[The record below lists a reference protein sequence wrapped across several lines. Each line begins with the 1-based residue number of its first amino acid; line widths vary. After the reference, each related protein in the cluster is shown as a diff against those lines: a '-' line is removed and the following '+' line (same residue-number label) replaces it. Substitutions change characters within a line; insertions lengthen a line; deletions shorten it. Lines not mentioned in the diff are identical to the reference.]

1 MRSNT
6 TAFLGINR
14 EDLDLVSR
22 TVLRLGGY
30 AEGLF
35 DYMQFGFEKE
45 TLRSH
50 ITNVYSMLKDMKE
63 APISAGISLRPPNV
77 PPGAFFE
84 DQGEIWNYLQ
94 ALRLAAG
101 ATMLSELYRPYVRPE
116 NLQKAMTSKILFE
129 CQVGILDDLVD
140 KSNYSYLEAKDL
152 YHLVFSSMID
162 PDFDT
167 TAFMKRLMTMLRQE
181 QVPLFD
187 LMNSITRG
195 VNVLWNNSPNGS
207 RYFYQMEILNDR
219 VALGQALT
227 MFQKEP
233 NFGISR
239 MEKVAT
245 SFYAP
250 HDGLAWW
257 EKIGG
262 HIAGVS
268 RYNFVDM
275 AFSDHRFD
283 RRNMEKFMAGWYY
296 LDVTITLMDHV
307 SGIYKDLQAG
317 IANLSL
323 VAMREKELRELTT
336 VRGYN
341 PQLTIDDYDKHIRR
355 IAALT
360 ADGLRVVDQDS
371 EDETLFYPF
380 IAIMIP
386 VVMLADWIGNRDD
399 MIQKYLHAIAPAIRD
414 HASNGRAATEAL
426 VDVAEAIARGG

>member
-1 MRSNT
+1 MRTNAT
-6 TAFLGINR
+6 TALGINK

-35 DYMQFGFEKE
+35 DHMQFGFDKE
-45 TLRSH
+45 ALRSH
-50 ITNVYSMLKDMKE
+50 ITNVYSMLKDMRE
-63 APISAGISLRPPNV
+63 SPVATGISLRPPNL

-84 DQGEIWNYLQ
+84 DQGEMWNYLQ

-101 ATMLSELYRPYVRPE
+101 ATMVSELYRPFIHPE
-116 NLQKAMTSKILFE
+116 NLQRAMTSKILFE
-129 CQVGILDDLVD
+129 CQVGILDDLID
-140 KSNYSYLEAKDL
+140 KSSYSYLEAKDL

-167 TAFMKRLMTMLRQE
+167 TIFMKRLMTLLRQE

-187 LMNSITRG
+187 LINSITRG

-207 RYFYQMEILNDR
+207 RYFYQMEVLNDR

-233 NFGISR
+233 NFSISR
-239 MEKVAT
+239 MERVAT

-275 AFSDHRFD
+275 AFADHRFD
-283 RRNMEKFMAGWYY
+283 RRNMDRFMAGWYY
-296 LDVTITLMDHV
+296 LDATITLMDHI
-307 SGIYKDLQAG
+307 SGVHKDLQAG

-323 VAMREKELRELTT
+323 IAMRQRELRDLPT

-341 PQLTIDDYDKHIRR
+341 PHLTIDDYDKHIRR
-355 IAALT
+355 IASLT
-360 ADGLRVVDQDS
+360 ADGLRFVEDDL
-371 EDETLFYPF
+371 EDETHFYPF

-399 MIQKYLHAIAPAIRD
+399 MIRKYLEAIAPAIRD
-414 HASNGRAATEAL
+414 HVSNGREATGAL
-426 VDVAEAIARGG
+426 VDVAVGIARGG

>member
-1 MRSNT
+1 MRLNT
-6 TAFLGINR
+6 APWLGINK
-14 EDLDLVSR
+14 EDIDLVSR

-35 DYMQFGFEKE
+35 DHMQFGFDKA

-50 ITNVYSMLKDMKE
+50 ITNVYSMLKDMKDV
-63 APISAGISLRPPNV
+63 PVSGGISLRPPNV

-101 ATMLSELYRPYVRPE
+101 ATMLSEFYRPYIRPE
-116 NLQKAMTSKILFE
+116 NLQKAMTAKILFE
-129 CQVGILDDLVD
+129 CQGGILDDLID
-140 KSNYSYLEAKDL
+140 KSSYSYLEAKDL

-167 TAFMKRLMTMLRQE
+167 TVFMKRLMTMLRQE
-181 QVPLFD
+181 QVPMFD
-187 LMNSITRG
+187 LINSITRG

-207 RYFYQMEILNDR
+207 RYFYQMEVLNDR

-233 NFGISR
+233 NFSITR

-250 HDGLAWW
+250 HEGLAWW

-262 HIAGVS
+262 HIAGVA

-275 AFSDHRFD
+275 AFSDHPFD
-283 RRNMEKFMAGWYY
+283 GRNMDKLMAGWYY
-296 LDVTITLMDHV
+296 LDSTITLMDHV

-323 VAMREKELRELTT
+323 ISMRERELRELTS

-341 PQLTIDDYDKHIRR
+341 PQLTIDDYDRHIRR
-355 IAALT
+355 IASLT
-360 ADGLRVVDQDS
+360 ADGLRYADEDL

-399 MIQKYLHAIAPAIRD
+399 MIQKYLQAIAPVIRD
-414 HASNGRAATEAL
+414 HASNGRPATQAL
-426 VDVAEAIARGG
+426 VDVAEEISHGG

>member
-1 MRSNT
+1 MRT
-6 TAFLGINR
+6 TATASLGINR

-35 DYMQFGFEKE
+35 DHMHFGFDKE

-50 ITNVYSMLKDMKE
+50 ITNVYSMLKEMRE
-63 APISAGISLRPPNV
+63 SPIATGISLRPPNL
-77 PPGAFFE
+77 PPGAFFD
-84 DQGEIWNYLQ
+84 DQGEMWNYLQ

-101 ATMLSELYRPYVRPE
+101 ATMVSELYRPFIRPE

-140 KSNYSYLEAKDL
+140 KSSYSYLEAKDL

-167 TAFMKRLMTMLRQE
+167 TVFMKRLMTMLRQE

-187 LMNSITRG
+187 LINSITRG
-195 VNVLWNNSPNGS
+195 VNLLWNNSPNGS
-207 RYFYQMEILNDR
+207 RYFYQMEVLNDR

-233 NFGISR
+233 NFSIGR
-239 MEKVAT
+239 MERVAT

-250 HDGLAWW
+250 RDGLAWW

-283 RRNMEKFMAGWYY
+283 RRDMDRFMAGWYY
-296 LDVTITLMDHV
+296 LDSTITLMDHV
-307 SGIYKDLQAG
+307 SGIHKDLQGG

-323 VAMREKELRELTT
+323 IAMRQPELRELTT

-341 PQLTIDDYDKHIRR
+341 PHLTIDDYDKHIRR
-355 IAALT
+355 IAHLT
-360 ADGLRVVDQDS
+360 ADGLRFVEEDLA
-371 EDETLFYPF
+371 DETLFYPF

-399 MIQKYLHAIAPAIRD
+399 MIRKYLQAIAPAIRE
-414 HASNGRAATEAL
+414 HASNGREAAGPL
-426 VDVAEAIARGG
+426 VDVAVEIARGG